1 MVRLP
6 TLNVNWS
13 RDRVYVI
20 RRGVVACCI
29 LFCLIGAGVETAAAQ
44 RSWPRADTATAAATA
59 AANEPTAVTRKQV
72 PDSGK
77 QGGSRKTQNTQ
88 NGDDKAAQSV
98 DWKGPT
104 GKQPDL
110 SQYSDLS
117 VEVSLAK
124 QRVYVKSGGQ
134 TIYTMIASTG
144 VDDATPHGSYT
155 IDTRGEHFY
164 NAEEGMGADYWV
176 QFYGSYLFHSVPTG
190 EAFGD
195 YLPEEGAKLGQPASH
210 GCVRLTVADA
220 QWFYD
225 QVPDGTLVTELIV
238 RPHPWYAPQLVV
250 PLTGMLLGNTVT
262 ALAVG
267 LSRFYESMEERR
279 DEVDMML
286 ALGATPWESARPSI
300 VSSIRLGLL
309 PTTAS
314 LASSGIVTIPGMMAG
329 QVIAGG
335 DPLNAAKYQFV
346 VLDAIAALTLLAD
359 GLIMVMIYRTCFTAD
374 DQYRPPEAR

>member
-164 NAEEGMGADYWV
+164 NAEEGMA
-176 QFYGSYLFHSVPTG
+176 PTI
-190 EAFGD
+190 
-195 YLPEEGAKLGQPASH
+195 
-210 GCVRLTVADA
+210 GCSSTVRTCS
-220 QWFYD
+220 
-225 QVPDGTLVTELIV
+225 TRC
-238 RPHPWYAPQLVV
+238 RP
-250 PLTGMLLGNTVT
+250 
-262 ALAVG
+262 
-267 LSRFYESMEERR
+267 
-279 DEVDMML
+279 
-286 ALGATPWESARPSI
+286 ARPSATI
-300 VSSIRLGLL
+300 CRRRVPNSASPPR
-309 PTTAS
+309 TA
-314 LASSGIVTIPGMMAG
+314 ACA
-329 QVIAGG
+329 
-335 DPLNAAKYQFV
+335 
-346 VLDAIAALTLLAD
+346 
-359 GLIMVMIYRTCFTAD
+359 
-374 DQYRPPEAR
+374 

>member
-1 MVRLP
+1 MPFLQSRSRLKPRRRASQCLFTIDPNGLCGEKRHMVRLP

-155 IDTRGEHFY
+155 IDTRGSIVNRHCDALRLGFSRDLDCR
-164 NAEEGMGADYWV
+164 NGIVRGIFARRRHRPAPPQQHPQADEA
-176 QFYGSYLFHSVPTG
+176 QEPTG
-190 EAFGD
+190 TVVDTHLLSESLHAVGN
-195 YLPEEGAKLGQPASH
+195 PA
-210 GCVRLTVADA
+210 R
-220 QWFYD
+220 
-225 QVPDGTLVTELIV
+225 
-238 RPHPWYAPQLVV
+238 
-250 PLTGMLLGNTVT
+250 TGM
-262 ALAVG
+262 
-267 LSRFYESMEERR
+267 RF
-279 DEVDMML
+279 D
-286 ALGATPWESARPSI
+286 
-300 VSSIRLGLL
+300 
-309 PTTAS
+309 
-314 LASSGIVTIPGMMAG
+314 
-329 QVIAGG
+329 
-335 DPLNAAKYQFV
+335 
-346 VLDAIAALTLLAD
+346 D
-359 GLIMVMIYRTCFTAD
+359 GET
-374 DQYRPPEAR
+374 

>member
-1 MVRLP
+1 
-6 TLNVNWS
+6 
-13 RDRVYVI
+13 
-20 RRGVVACCI
+20 
-29 LFCLIGAGVETAAAQ
+29 
-44 RSWPRADTATAAATA
+44 AAATA

-210 GCVRLTVADA
+210 GCVRLAVADA

-225 QVPDGTLVTELIV
+225 QVPDGTLVT
-238 RPHPWYAPQLVV
+238 
-250 PLTGMLLGNTVT
+250 
-262 ALAVG
+262 
-267 LSRFYESMEERR
+267 
-279 DEVDMML
+279 
-286 ALGATPWESARPSI
+286 
-300 VSSIRLGLL
+300 
-309 PTTAS
+309 
-314 LASSGIVTIPGMMAG
+314 
-329 QVIAGG
+329 IA
-335 DPLNAAKYQFV
+335 
-346 VLDAIAALTLLAD
+346 
-359 GLIMVMIYRTCFTAD
+359 
-374 DQYRPPEAR
+374 

>member
-124 QRVYVKSGGQ
+124 QPVYVKSGGQ

-210 GCVRLTVADA
+210 GCVRLAVADA

-225 QVPDGTLVTELIV
+225 QVPDGTLVT
-238 RPHPWYAPQLVV
+238 
-250 PLTGMLLGNTVT
+250 
-262 ALAVG
+262 
-267 LSRFYESMEERR
+267 
-279 DEVDMML
+279 
-286 ALGATPWESARPSI
+286 
-300 VSSIRLGLL
+300 
-309 PTTAS
+309 
-314 LASSGIVTIPGMMAG
+314 
-329 QVIAGG
+329 IA
-335 DPLNAAKYQFV
+335 
-346 VLDAIAALTLLAD
+346 
-359 GLIMVMIYRTCFTAD
+359 
-374 DQYRPPEAR
+374 